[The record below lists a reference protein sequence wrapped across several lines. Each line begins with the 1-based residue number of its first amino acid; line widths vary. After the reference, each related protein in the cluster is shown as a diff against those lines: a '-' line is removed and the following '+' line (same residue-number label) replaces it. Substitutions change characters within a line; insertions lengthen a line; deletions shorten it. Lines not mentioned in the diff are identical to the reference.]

1 MAQTGSTL
9 RGVILMSAAMLGI
22 PIVDGIAKSLSAG
35 YSPLFIGWARYAVA
49 SLIVLP
55 LAYWSHGKNL
65 FPDAQRF
72 THIVRTA
79 FLVTAMTLYFLAISK
94 IPIVLAI
101 SAYFVGP
108 VIAVALS
115 VMFLKEALTA
125 RKLVSL
131 GLGLIGSLV
140 VLQPAGAI
148 EAGLIMAF
156 GAGLFFAL

>member
-1 MAQTGSTL
+1 FEVLSSCQPQFWGYRLSMA
-9 RGVILMSAAMLGI
+9 
-22 PIVDGIAKSLSAG
+22 SLSPSARAIRHCSLAG
-35 YSPLFIGWARYAVA
+35 QDMPSA